1 MTSILT
7 MGIRTV
13 FKNHQLVFD
22 KLGEWHT
29 LATCYWT
36 SPSPLKGH
44 IDLQAIYP
52 DLEDFF
58 TKKLRVKK
66 ASPVAL
72 LREIKKTAEQRHPK
86 IEALRSLLINTG
98 RIITTGKIEADARKA
113 LEDLHQVKF
122 LPKRL
127 RDGSV
132 ILVYTSEEFAV
143 LDCVRYGK
151 AFADHEILLDF
162 DIHETQI
169 LHAMLRS
176 LGLEQ
181 RYLSVGVTEQS
192 SVVNEGSPNHI
203 MSRILRNRAYGL
215 YW

>member
-1 MTSILT
+1 MLTTSI
-7 MGIRTV
+7 RTA
-13 FKNHQLVFD
+13 FKHHLLIFD
-22 KLGEWHT
+22 NVGGWHR

-36 SPSPLKGH
+36 SPSPLDGH

-58 TKKLRVKK
+58 TKMLTVKK

-72 LREIKKTAEQRHPK
+72 IREIKKTAEQRHPK

-98 RIITTGKIEADARKA
+98 RIIATSKIDADAKKA

-132 ILVYTSEEFAV
+132 VLVDTSEDFAV
-143 LDCVRYGK
+143 LDHVRYGK

-162 DIHETQI
+162 DYYETQI
-169 LHAMLRS
+169 IHAMLRS
-176 LGLEQ
+176 LGLDQ
-181 RYLSVGVTEQS
+181 RYLSLGVTEQS
-192 SVVNEGSPNHI
+192 SVVNEGSQDRI
-203 MSRILRNRAYGL
+203 LSRILRNRAYAL

>member
-1 MTSILT
+1 

-13 FKNHQLVFD
+13 SKSHQLVFD
-22 KLGEWHT
+22 KMGEWHT

-36 SPSPLKGH
+36 SPSPLEGH

-52 DLEDFF
+52 DLEEFF
-58 TKKLRVKK
+58 TKKLIVKK

-72 LREIKKTAEQRHPK
+72 LREITKTAEQRHPK

-98 RIITTGKIEADARKA
+98 RIIATGKIDADVRKA
-113 LEDLHQVKF
+113 LEDLHHVKF

-132 ILVYTSEEFAV
+132 ILVDTSEDFAV
-143 LDCVRYGK
+143 LDHLRYGK

-169 LHAMLRS
+169 LHTMLCS

-181 RYLSVGVTEQS
+181 RYLSLGVTEQS
-192 SVVNEGSPNHI
+192 NVVDEGSLNHI
-203 MSRILRNRAYGL
+203 MSRILRNRAYAL

>member
-1 MTSILT
+1 MLT
-7 MGIRTV
+7 ISIRTA
-13 FKNHQLVFD
+13 FKNHLLIFD
-22 KLGEWHT
+22 NVEKWHT

-36 SPSPLKGH
+36 SPSPLEGH

-66 ASPVAL
+66 VSPVAL
-72 LREIKKTAEQRHPK
+72 IREIRKTAEQRHPK
-86 IEALRSLLINTG
+86 IEAFRSLLINTG
-98 RIITTGKIEADARKA
+98 RIIATGKIDADARKA

-127 RDGSV
+127 RDDSV
-132 ILVYTSEEFAV
+132 VLVDTSEDFAV
-143 LDCVRYGK
+143 PDHVRYGK

-169 LHAMLRS
+169 LHAMLHS

-181 RYLSVGVTEQS
+181 RYLSLGVTEQS
-192 SVVNEGSPNHI
+192 SVVNEGSPNKI

>member
-1 MTSILT
+1 MLT
-7 MGIRTV
+7 IGIRTA
-13 FKNHQLVFD
+13 FKNHLLIFD
-22 KLGEWHT
+22 KVGKWHT

-36 SPSPLKGH
+36 SPSPLEGH
-44 IDLQAIYP
+44 VDLQAIYP

-58 TKKLRVKK
+58 TKKLGVKK

-72 LREIKKTAEQRHPK
+72 IREIKKTADQRHPK

-98 RIITTGKIEADARKA
+98 KIIGTGKIDDDARKA

-132 ILVYTSEEFAV
+132 ILVDTSEDFAV
-143 LDCVRYGK
+143 LDHVRYGK

-162 DIHETQI
+162 DYYETQI
-169 LHAMLRS
+169 IHAMLRS

-181 RYLSVGVTEQS
+181 RCLSLGVTEQS
-192 SVVNEGSPNHI
+192 SVVHEGSQNHI
-203 MSRILRNRAYGL
+203 LSHILRNRAYAL

>member
-1 MTSILT
+1 MDMLT
-7 MGIRTV
+7 ISIRTA
-13 FKNHQLVFD
+13 FKNHLLVFD
-22 KLGEWHT
+22 NVGKWHA

-36 SPSPLKGH
+36 SPSPLEGH

-72 LREIKKTAEQRHPK
+72 IREIKKTAEQRHPK
-86 IEALRSLLINTG
+86 IEALHSLLINTG
-98 RIITTGKIEADARKA
+98 RTIATGKIDADATKA
-113 LEDLHQVKF
+113 LGDLHQVKF

-132 ILVYTSEEFAV
+132 VLVDTSEDFAV
-143 LDCVRYGK
+143 PDHVRYGK
-151 AFADHEILLDF
+151 AFADHEVLLDF
-162 DIHETQI
+162 DYYETQI
-169 LHAMLRS
+169 IHAMLRS
-176 LGLEQ
+176 LGLEK
-181 RYLSVGVTEQS
+181 RYLSLGVTEQS
-192 SVVNEGSPNHI
+192 SIVNEGSQDHVL
-203 MSRILRNRAYGL
+203 SRILRNRAYAL

>member
-1 MTSILT
+1 MLT
-7 MGIRTV
+7 MSIRTA
-13 FKNHQLVFD
+13 FKNHLLIFD
-22 KLGEWHT
+22 NVGRWHT

-36 SPSPLKGH
+36 SPSPLEGH

-52 DLEDFF
+52 GLEDFF

-66 ASPVAL
+66 ATPVAL
-72 LREIKKTAEQRHPK
+72 IREIKKTADQRHPK

-98 RIITTGKIEADARKA
+98 KIIGTGKIDDDARKA

-132 ILVYTSEEFAV
+132 ILVDTSEDFAV
-143 LDCVRYGK
+143 LDHVRYGK

-162 DIHETQI
+162 DYYETQI
-169 LHAMLRS
+169 IHAMLRS

-181 RYLSVGVTEQS
+181 RCLSLGVTEQS
-192 SVVNEGSPNHI
+192 SVVHEDSQNHVL
-203 MSRILRNRAYGL
+203 SRVLRNRAYAF